1 MRPFPRAHLAAAI
14 GVALV
19 TACSDPALDV
29 EPAALDGSCTR
40 LGAPLV
46 EHACF
51 HAQFGPFVT
60 VAGSATRSFP
70 ATTPNVNTVH
80 THYTVTLPGAAG
92 ANEGTVK
99 YRPART
105 GDFAILTASSAGL
118 LVLDAAG
125 AAVPTQLRHAVP
137 GDECGVLVEAHVVS
151 LVAAQT
157 YRFVIGPAAG
167 TSVGLVIE
175 KLSDFEG
182 FFFADADGDGFG
194 NPETAVA
201 TACVAPA
208 GHVVDDTDCDDGLA
222 TVFPGAAELCD
233 GLDNDCDGAVDE
245 DVVMATF
252 YRDGDG
258 DGAGDPAATATGC
271 AAPAGYVLAAGDC
284 DDGDPA
290 RHPAASEACDGL
302 DNDCDG
308 AVDDGVAPAMYYPD
322 RDGDGAGDPAAG
334 VAACSPPA
342 GHVGTAG
349 DCDDG
354 LATVFPGAAE
364 LCDGL
369 DNDCDGA
376 VDEDGGA
383 ATFYRDGD
391 GDGFGDPGQVVTACV
406 APAGYVTAEGDC
418 DDGNPEVFPGEHEVC
433 DGLDND
439 CDGAADNLPD
449 ELGEV
454 IEHGCL
460 HGQFGPFA
468 TVSAAAP
475 GGAAPDVSAE
485 HMAFNVDLI
494 AGDGGFVGDV
504 ELAADETGDLVI
516 MTGPGVPV
524 TVLDPAGDPVA
535 IEDERGVDCAVLTRA
550 HVVEAE
556 AGATYRL
563 RLGPTAAAQA
573 LLVIERAGHDHE
585 GEEGEDHEHETG
597 ALAFFR
603 DGDGDG
609 FGDPALS
616 VEACAA
622 PAGYVADGS
631 DCDDAQASVHPDA
644 AEVCDG
650 ADNDCDGAVD
660 VIGGEDVCA
669 CADVTLEARR
679 SYCPPSG
686 VDGDLVLAGTSAL
699 VVPATLPV
707 VRGSAGRGGAVLTF
721 HDAATGAAVACR
733 YRGERRRSFAV
744 AGAEPLPYTLAS
756 CDGGATAG
764 AAVRADR
771 VVLRLDGGDPWQGAT
786 IARVEL
792 DVAAC
797 GP

>member
-1 MRPFPRAHLAAAI
+1 MRPFQRAHLAVAI

-60 VAGSATRSFP
+60 LAGSATRTFP

-92 ANEGTVK
+92 GNEGTVK

-105 GDFAILTASSAGL
+105 GDFAILTSSRTEL

-157 YRFVIGPAAG
+157 YRLVIGPAAG

-182 FFFADADGDGFG
+182 FFYADVDGDGFG
-194 NPETAVA
+194 DPGTAVA
-201 TACVAPA
+201 TSCTAPA
-208 GHVVDDTDCDDGLA
+208 GHVADDTDCDDALA

-308 AVDDGVAPAMYYPD
+308 AADDGVALATYYPD
-322 RDGDGAGDPAAG
+322 RDGDGAGDPAAA
-334 VAACSPPA
+334 VEACTPPA
-342 GHVGTAG
+342 GHVGAAG
-349 DCDDG
+349 DCDDTR
-354 LATVFPGAAE
+354 ATVFPGAAE

-376 VDEDGGA
+376 ADEDGGA
-383 ATFYRDGD
+383 AVFYRDGD
-391 GDGFGDPGQVVTACV
+391 GDAFGDPGQAVTACV
-406 APAGYVTAEGDC
+406 APPGYVAAEGDC
-418 DDGNPEVFPGEHEVC
+418 DDGNAEVFPGEHEVC

-439 CDGAADNLPD
+439 CDGTADNLPD

-454 IEHGCL
+454 VEHGCL
-460 HGQFGPFA
+460 HGQHGPFV
-468 TVSAAAP
+468 TVGAAAP

-485 HMAFNVDLI
+485 HTAFNVDLV
-494 AGDGGFVGDV
+494 AGDGGFVGEV
-504 ELAADETGDLVI
+504 ELVLDEDTDVAILI
-516 MTGPGVPV
+516 GPGVPV
-524 TVLDPAGDPVA
+524 SVVDGAGAPVA
-535 IEDERGVDCAVLTRA
+535 IEDERAVDCAALTRA
-550 HVVEAE
+550 HVVEVA
-556 AGATYRL
+556 AGAVYRL
-563 RLGPTAAAQA
+563 RLGPTPAAQA
-573 LLVIERAGHDHE
+573 LLVIEHVGHHD
-585 GEEGEDHEHETG
+585 EGEDHDHETG
-597 ALAFFR
+597 ATPFFR

-609 FGDPALS
+609 FGDPAAS

-631 DCDDAQASVHPDA
+631 DCDDARAGVHPGA

-660 VIGGEDVCA
+660 AVGDQDVCA
-669 CADVTLEARR
+669 CADVTVEASR
-679 SYCPPSG
+679 SYCPPARS
-686 VDGDLVLAGTSAL
+686 DGEVALTGASAL

-707 VRGSAGRGGAVLTF
+707 VRGSAGRGEATLTF

-733 YRGERRRSFAV
+733 YRGERRRTVAV
-744 AGAEPLPYTLAS
+744 ARREPVAFALAS

-771 VVLRLDGGDPWQGAT
+771 VALRLESGDASYGAT
-786 IARVEL
+786 VARVEL
-792 DVAAC
+792 EVAAC
-797 GP
+797 P